1 MATAVVVDADP
12 QERAR
17 VAAAL
22 AQAGHAVQEC
32 RGARAALQALTP
44 RAPDLL
50 VVALDLPDGAGL
62 DLVARARALHARPF
76 PVVVVS
82 DDAADAARGRAVGAT
97 AHALRP
103 LDAAA
108 LAHLALR
115 LLDEEPVGLDLPGA
129 ATGLAFGRYSVWRA
143 IGRGSFGVVYEA
155 WDALRGEAVALKVLA
170 PEAAEPEDLA
180 RFVRE
185 SRVLARVD
193 DPHVVAMRDAGVV
206 DGRAYCAMR
215 LVRGPTL
222 ERHLRDAGPLPEAA
236 GLALLRGLLRAL
248 DALAADGLV
257 HRDLTPRNVLLEGAC
272 PAQPV
277 VIDFGLAKPALD
289 QGLTAPDIILGTPGF
304 MAPEVITGA
313 EADARSDLFAAGVV
327 ALQALAGRHPF
338 DGLRGMALL
347 QAMAEVPPAIPPH
360 LGAGARALLAW
371 LTAVDPARRP
381 ARPAEALEALEQ
393 AAGEAGVSPPT
404 TTPAPSPADL
414 AVDVPTVRYVRAA
427 RPPVAGA

>member
-17 VAAAL
+17 IAAAL

-32 RGARAALQALTP
+32 RGARAALQALAP

-50 VVALDLPDGAGL
+50 VVALDLPDGGGL
-62 DLVARARALHARPF
+62 DLVARVRTLHARPF

-82 DDAADAARGRAVGAT
+82 ADPADAARGRAVGAT

-103 LDAAA
+103 LDPDP
-108 LAHLALR
+108 LARLVER

-129 ATGLAFGRYSVWRA
+129 AEGLAFGRYAVWRA
-143 IGRGSFGVVYEA
+143 LGRGSFGVVYEA
-155 WDALRGEAVALKVLA
+155 WDALRGEPVALKVLA

-206 DGRAYCAMR
+206 GGRAYCAMR
-215 LVRGPTL
+215 LVHGPTL
-222 ERHLRDAGPLPEAA
+222 ERHLRDAGPLAPAA

-248 DALAADGLV
+248 GALAARGLV
-257 HRDLTPRNVLLEGAC
+257 HRDLTPRNVILEGAC
-272 PAQPV
+272 PARPV

-289 QGLTAPDIILGTPGF
+289 QGLTAPDVILGTPGF
-304 MAPEVITGA
+304 MAPEVIAGA
-313 EADARSDLFAAGVV
+313 EADARSDLYVAGVV

-347 QAMAEVPPAIPPH
+347 QAMAEVPPAIPLH

-381 ARPAEALEALEQ
+381 ATPAEALEALDQ
-393 AAGEAGVSPPT
+393 AAAEAGGSPP
-404 TTPAPSPADL
+404 APPPTDL
-414 AVDVPTVRYVRAA
+414 AADDSPTVRYVRAT
-427 RPPVAGA
+427 RRPVAGA